1 MKKVTRITNEVIQIN
16 EKLGDFFVDIAKLVF
31 AGVVLSTLLD
41 MAESRGIVLF
51 VGTWS
56 TLMLCVIGFIMYDK
70 VNFYKRR
77 R

>member
-1 MKKVTRITNEVIQIN
+1 MKKVTNEVIQIN

-31 AGVVLSTLLD
+31 AGVVLSMLLD